1 MTIYEIII
9 SIFFCI
15 LVALFLKWISNI
27 DRKIKKEEKLKK
39 YYSEILKKEKE
50 EKEIEKPQL
59 NKD

>member
-39 YYSEILKKEKE
+39 YYFEILKKEKE

-59 NKD
+59 NKH

>member
-27 DRKIKKEEKLKK
+27 NREIKKEKNIKK
-39 YYSEILKKEKE
+39 YYFEILKKEKE
-50 EKEIEKPQL
+50 KKRERRER
-59 NKD
+59 N

>member
-27 DRKIKKEEKLKK
+27 NREIKKEEKLKK
-39 YYSEILKKEKE
+39 YYFEILKKEKE
-50 EKEIEKPQL
+50 EKKEKEIEKP
-59 NKD
+59 

>member
-27 DRKIKKEEKLKK
+27 NREIKKEKNIKK
-39 YYSEILKKEKE
+39 YYFEILKKEKE
-50 EKEIEKPQL
+50 KEIEKP
-59 NKD
+59 

>member
-27 DRKIKKEEKLKK
+27 SREIKKEKNIKK
-39 YYSEILKKEKE
+39 YYLEILKKEKEKE
-50 EKEIEKPQL
+50 EKEIEKP
-59 NKD
+59 